1 MARFRSTVFVLDY
14 AHFESVMSLQSYCQS
29 DFASF
34 VLDLTMTGLLLLLRS
49 VACIESTFLIFG
61 LSCLDLTLLV
71 LDSSLIDLLMSLQS
85 CQHLDFPFSIFSTA
99 ESGSLLLM
107 LDLVNLGLFLPLQ
120 SPAHLGSTFSIYRN
134 VNFVI
139 PCHWPLTAHALI
151 PAFCHVATSG
161 WASSCWRLES

>member
-1 MARFRSTVFVLDY
+1 MRSPAHLDLALLVVGMARFRSTVFVLDY

-71 LDSSLIDLLMSLQS
+71 LDSSLIDLLMSL
-85 CQHLDFPFSIFSTA
+85 A
-99 ESGSLLLM
+99 K
-107 LDLVNLGLFLPLQ
+107 LP
-120 SPAHLGSTFSIYRN
+120 
-134 VNFVI
+134 
-139 PCHWPLTAHALI
+139 
-151 PAFCHVATSG
+151 TS
-161 WASSCWRLES
+161 